1 MLKDILSIS
10 GKSGLYKLIT
20 QGKNHVIVESLVDGK
35 RLPVHSY
42 TKISALTDIAVYT
55 MTEEI
60 PLEEVMVKI
69 FNMEGGKPATVKPT
83 SASSELKEYFEDALP
98 EYDRDKVYV
107 SDIKKI
113 VRWYDELISHN
124 LIDPEQYAKEKEELE
139 KAMAE
144 QEAKE
149 SEENA

>member
-20 QGKNHVIVESLVDGK
+20 QGKNHVIVESLTDGK

-55 MTEEI
+55 MSEEI

-69 FNMEGGKPATVKPT
+69 FTMEGGKPASVKPT
-83 SASSELKEYFEDALP
+83 GSSNELKDYFEDALP
-98 EYDRDKVYV
+98 EYDRDKVYI

-113 VRWYDELISHN
+113 VRWYDELVKHQ

-139 KAMAE
+139 KALE
-144 QEAKE
+144 EAQSK
-149 SEENA
+149 ENA